1 MKVPFPKVTTPGHR
15 ARPGQV
21 DVFTRS
27 FPQGPMSGSRPQP
40 KGQEHLNNNYSA
52 IRDIIFS
59 CFRFTVNSKKY
70 DIKEN
75 NNIR

>member
-40 KGQEHLNNNYSA
+40 KGHEHLNNDYSA
-52 IRDIIFS
+52 IRDIIFFYS
-59 CFRFTVNSKKY
+59 VLKKY

>member
-52 IRDIIFS
+52 IRDIIFFYS
-59 CFRFTVNSKKY
+59 VLKKY